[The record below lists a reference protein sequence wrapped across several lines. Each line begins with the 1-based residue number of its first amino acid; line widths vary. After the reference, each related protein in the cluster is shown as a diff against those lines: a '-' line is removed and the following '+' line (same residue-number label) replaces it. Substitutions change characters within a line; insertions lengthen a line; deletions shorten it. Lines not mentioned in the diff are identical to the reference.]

1 MGDKNPIFL
10 LLKMFFLVPKI
21 QIIRRKQDLY
31 WYQQWTEV
39 WAIRGSHAWGKLLL
53 INILRKIIFQLIIYY
68 VVAGGIDAIRAMFGP
83 LPVPV
88 CKIGAFLKVATVVKF
103 CLLSFA
109 MTLTKFVFIFIF
121 KSIPVMDD
129 SFLSFVINSNVTLWT
144 FLTSSAKFYF
154 EPKENI
160 FLRICQGKSTEDK
173 NGHGQPILVATYLLI
188 GNQ

>member
-1 MGDKNPIFL
+1 M
-10 LLKMFFLVPKI
+10 
-21 QIIRRKQDLY
+21 
-31 WYQQWTEV
+31 
-39 WAIRGSHAWGKLLL
+39 
-53 INILRKIIFQLIIYY
+53 
-68 VVAGGIDAIRAMFGP
+68 AGGIDAIRAMFGP

-103 CLLSFA
+103 CLHSFA

-154 EPKENI
+154 EQKENI
-160 FLRICQGKSTEDK
+160 FLRICQGKGTEET

-188 GNQ
+188 GNR

>member
-1 MGDKNPIFL
+1 M
-10 LLKMFFLVPKI
+10 
-21 QIIRRKQDLY
+21 
-31 WYQQWTEV
+31 
-39 WAIRGSHAWGKLLL
+39 
-53 INILRKIIFQLIIYY
+53 FQLIIYY
-68 VVAGGIDAIRAMFGP
+68 VVAGGIDAVRATFGP

-109 MTLTKFVFIFIF
+109 MTLTKFIFIFIF

-160 FLRICQGKSTEDK
+160 FLRICQGKGTEDK
-173 NGHGQPILVATYLLI
+173 NWHGQPILIATYLLL
-188 GNQ
+188 GNR